1 MAYYRR
7 KDGLYEAI
15 RVIDGKR
22 VAFRG
27 KTQAAVEKKMREYK
41 NRAETGPKFEEVA
54 DLWWSQHEPTL
65 AWNTIKSYKP
75 AYERASAW
83 FGGEYVQRIT
93 AADIQDY
100 ITDFAKQMR
109 SQKNVNTQLQII
121 RQILDYAS
129 IKGYIMANPAK
140 SVKAPRGLARNFR
153 QPPTAEEIKTIK
165 ENAGVHLLPALI
177 YYTGMRWGEALGLK
191 WEDIDFSRKL
201 IRIERS
207 VYYVST
213 RPEVKAPKTEKG
225 KRKVPLL
232 GALEALLSD
241 ERRKGYIFT
250 PDGGKSLLWRS
261 QAQRLYK
268 SFQDQTGLTI
278 TAHQIRHGY
287 ATALFEAGVEPK
299 VAQQLLGHAQISTT
313 MDIYTHV
320 REDMITAAARKM
332 ENAL

>member
-41 NRAETGPKFEEVA
+41 NRAENGPTFKEVA
-54 DLWWSQHEPTL
+54 EEWWAGHEPTL
-65 AWNTIKSYKP
+65 AYNTTKSYKP
-75 AYERASAW
+75 AYERAAAW
-83 FGGEYVQRIT
+83 FGNEYVQKIT
-93 AADIQDY
+93 AADVQEY
-100 ITDFAKQMR
+100 IVDFSRQMR

-121 RQILDYAS
+121 RQILDYAAV
-129 IKGYIMANPAK
+129 KGLIPANPAK
-140 SVKAPRGLARNFR
+140 SVKPPRGLARSFR
-153 QPPTAEEIKTIK
+153 QPPTAEEIKIIK

-177 YYTGMRWGEALGLK
+177 YYTGMRWGEALALK
-191 WEDIDFSRKL
+191 WEDFDFQRKL

-213 RPEVKAPKTEKG
+213 RPEIKSPKTESG
-225 KRKVPLL
+225 FRKVPLL
-232 GALEALLSD
+232 GALEAAVSD
-241 ERRKGYIFT
+241 KRSKGYLFT
-250 PDGGKSLLWRS
+250 PDGGKSLLWES
-261 QAQRLYK
+261 QAHRIYK
-268 SFQDQTGLTI
+268 NFQDQTGLTI

-299 VAQQLLGHAQISTT
+299 VAQKLLGHAQISTT

-320 REDMITAAARKM
+320 REDMIASAARLM
-332 ENAL
+332 ENSL

>member
-1 MAYYRR
+1 MAFYRR

-27 KTQAAVEKKMREYK
+27 KTQAAVERKMREYK
-41 NRAETGPKFEEVA
+41 NRAEKGPKFKEVA

-65 AWNTIKSYKP
+65 AYNTTKSYKP
-75 AYERASAW
+75 AVERASAW
-83 FGGEYVQRIT
+83 FGKEYVQKIT
-93 AADIQDY
+93 AEDVQDY
-100 ITDFAKQMR
+100 ITDFSKQLR

-121 RQILDYAS
+121 RQILDFAAL
-129 IKGYIMANPAK
+129 KGYIPANPAK
-140 SVKAPRGLARNFR
+140 SVKPPRGLSRNFR
-153 QPPTAEEIKTIK
+153 QPPTEEEIKIIK
-165 ENAGVHLLPALI
+165 EKAGEHLLPALI
-177 YYTGMRWGEALGLK
+177 YYTGMRWGEALALK
-191 WEDIDFSRKL
+191 WEDIDFQRKL

-213 RPEVKAPKTEKG
+213 RPEIKAPKTEKG

-241 ERRKGYIFT
+241 KKGKGYLFT
-250 PDGGKSLLWRS
+250 PDNGKSLLWES
-261 QAQRLYK
+261 QAHRIYK
-268 SFQDQTGLTI
+268 NFQDQTGLSI

-320 REDMITAAARKM
+320 REDMIAAAARKM